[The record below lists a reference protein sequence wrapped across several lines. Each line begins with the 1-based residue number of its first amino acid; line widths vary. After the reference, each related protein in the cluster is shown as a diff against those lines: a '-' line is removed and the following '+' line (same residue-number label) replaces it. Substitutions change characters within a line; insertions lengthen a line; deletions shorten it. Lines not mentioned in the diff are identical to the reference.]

1 MLSKNYNESWL
12 EVCAQVATEPDPRRL
27 IRLIRELCLLLDTK
41 HQRVALATE
50 KHN

>member
-1 MLSKNYNESWL
+1 MLSNNNESWL
-12 EVCAQVATEPDPRRL
+12 EVCAQVVTEPDPRKL
-27 IRLIRELCLLLDTK
+27 IRLIWELCPVLDCK